1 MKLIIFICSLLFINA
16 IIFASSFS
24 DLKSSDP
31 NFKDFQYAIKNG
43 YFSKYDDGSIKPD
56 SFLTRREASI
66 LIKKFSN
73 QLSSTRLTLNSN
85 DIKQLNQLAKSYKS
99 IYTSNENTITLLK
112 KENNELKKSNEIIKK
127 DMILLNDS
135 MAKMKKE
142 RRLLFTLIGIST
154 LIGTLL

>member
-1 MKLIIFICSLLFINA
+1 MKLILFIFSFIFIPLS
-16 IIFASSFS
+16 IFGSTFS
-24 DLKSSDP
+24 DLDSKDP
-31 NFKDFQYAIKNG
+31 NFKDFQYAIKKG
-43 YFSKYDDGSIKPD
+43 YFSKYDDGSIKPN

-99 IYTSNENTITLLK
+99 IYTSNENTITLLQ
-112 KENNELKKSNEIIKK
+112 KENNELKKTNEFIKK

-154 LIGTLL
+154 LVGTLL